1 MIVTK
6 PGYGIISECIA
17 ASRPILT
24 RRAGTSAVRRPR
36 ARMPRYVRCAYIDQ
50 PLLLEGT
57 WARSIE
63 TLMGQPAPPETLA
76 MNGAEAAAAELSS
89 LLDASR

>member
-1 MIVTK
+1 M
-6 PGYGIISECIA
+6 
-17 ASRPILT
+17 
-24 RRAGTSAVRRPR
+24 
-36 ARMPRYVRCAYIDQ
+36 RCAYIDQ
-50 PLLLEGT
+50 PSLLEGT

-63 TLMGQPAPPETLA
+63 ELLAQSPPPETLA